1 MKLNTKEYQKI
12 KTKEYLKKNRLF
24 FFLNGVNRNSNGWRK
39 TEQSLAAI
47 GFMFFKSF
55 NRITKKELKNSTF
68 KNLKE
73 IVNGPTFLIKPKAQL
88 FRDVLLSKFCP
99 LLFILLAIKVNNKIY
114 PLAALKKNQNEINY
128 TNNALLFYQFNVT
141 HLKHYT
147 KFISKS
153 NMIRTCGATTQER
166 IYSLPL

>member
-24 FFLNGVNRNSNGWRK
+24 FFLNGVNRNSNDWRK
-39 TEQSLAAI
+39 TEQSLVAM

-55 NRITKKELKNSTF
+55 NKITNKELKNSTF

-73 IVNGPTFLIKPKAQL
+73 IVNGPTFLMKPKATAQL
-88 FRDVLLSKFCP
+88 SKDVLLSKFCP
-99 LLFILLAIKVNNKIY
+99 LLFILLAIKINNKIY
-114 PLAALKKNQNEINY
+114 PLIVLKKNQNEINY

-141 HLKHYT
+141 NLKRHT
-147 KFISKS
+147 KTYFK
-153 NMIRTCGATTQER
+153 R
-166 IYSLPL
+166 

>member
-24 FFLNGVNRNSNGWRK
+24 FFLNGVNRNSNDWRK
-39 TEQSLAAI
+39 TEQSLVAM
-47 GFMFFKSF
+47 GFMFLKSF
-55 NRITKKELKNSTF
+55 NKITNKELKNSTF

-73 IVNGPTFLIKPKAQL
+73 IVNGPTFLIKPKATAQL

-99 LLFILLAIKVNNKIY
+99 LLFILIAIKINNKIY
-114 PLAALKKNQNEINY
+114 PLIVLKKNQNEINY

-141 HLKHYT
+141 NSKRHT
-147 KFISKS
+147 KLISKD
-153 NMIRTCGATTQER
+153 N
-166 IYSLPL
+166 YSK

>member
-24 FFLNGVNRNSNGWRK
+24 FFLNGVNRNSNDWRK
-39 TEQSLAAI
+39 TEQSLVAM

-55 NRITKKELKNSTF
+55 NKITNKELKNSTF

-73 IVNGPTFLIKPKAQL
+73 IVNGPTFLIKPKTTAQL
-88 FRDVLLSKFCP
+88 SRDVLLSKFCP

-114 PLAALKKNQNEINY
+114 PLIVLKKNQNEINY
-128 TNNALLFYQFNVT
+128 TCNALLFYQFNVT
-141 HLKHYT
+141 NLKRHT
-147 KFISKS
+147 KLISKD
-153 NMIRTCGATTQER
+153 N
-166 IYSLPL
+166 YSK